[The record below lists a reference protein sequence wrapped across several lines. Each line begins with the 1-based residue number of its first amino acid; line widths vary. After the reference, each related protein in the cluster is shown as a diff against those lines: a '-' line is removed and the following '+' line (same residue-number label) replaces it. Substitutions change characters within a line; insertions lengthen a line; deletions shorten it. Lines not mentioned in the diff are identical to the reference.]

1 MSKRLVTD
9 LSSSLLPGALS
20 LPFSVT
26 LLAYLRGNLGLLL
39 QEPSGGRQFA
49 GGKMI
54 DELSSSFP
62 EACMLGSCSGPRSLH
77 LPWLVLCLV
86 LMVETAFV
94 LPVS

>member
-1 MSKRLVTD
+1 
-9 LSSSLLPGALS
+9 
-20 LPFSVT
+20 
-26 LLAYLRGNLGLLL
+26 
-39 QEPSGGRQFA
+39 
-49 GGKMI
+49 MI